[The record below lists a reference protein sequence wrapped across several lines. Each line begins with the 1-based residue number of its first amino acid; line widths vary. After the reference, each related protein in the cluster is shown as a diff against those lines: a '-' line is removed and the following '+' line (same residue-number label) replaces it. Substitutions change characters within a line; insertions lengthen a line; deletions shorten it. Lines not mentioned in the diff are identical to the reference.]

1 MAWAPLLLT
10 LLTYCSGS
18 SSQPVLTQTPS
29 VSVSPR
35 ENVRLACTMPS
46 GYSIGSYRVQW
57 YQQKSGSA
65 PRFVYHYYTSSDQ
78 GRGTGIPARFTVS
91 PDSSSNRWN
100 LVIAG
105 VQAEDDADYY
115 CAAWDDGS
123 KAHHSDTGR
132 ERTETKTL
140 HPACPPVPT

>member
-29 VSVSPR
+29 VSVSPG

-57 YQQKSGSA
+57 YQQKSDSA

-91 PDSSSNRWN
+91 PDSSRNRWN

-105 VQAEDDADYY
+105 SRQRMMLIITVLYGMIEVTLITATQGD
-115 CAAWDDGS
+115 
-123 KAHHSDTGR
+123 R
-132 ERTETKTL
+132 ELRPKL
-140 HPACPPVPT
+140 SNQPVRLCPR